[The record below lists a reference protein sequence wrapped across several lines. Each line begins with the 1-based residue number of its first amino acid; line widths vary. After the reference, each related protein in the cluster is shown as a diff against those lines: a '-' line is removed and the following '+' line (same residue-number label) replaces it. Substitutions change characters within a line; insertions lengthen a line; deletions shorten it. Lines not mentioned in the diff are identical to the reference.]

1 MPSKEYRVKLV
12 LEDLRMAI
20 QNKRCIPTERKIN
33 LDTLALLGWL
43 WDDAFDEMQKLTFAD
58 YVAGLVEDEDY
69 PLDDDLWIFKRII
82 QGYAIYIK
90 FKVRYLSDGSVLVI
104 SFHIDR

>member
-1 MPSKEYRVKLV
+1 MSSIECRVELV
-12 LEDLRMAI
+12 LEDLCKAI
-20 QNKRCIPTERKIN
+20 RNKRCIPTERKIN
-33 LDTLALLGWL
+33 SDTLALLGWM
-43 WDDAFDEMQKLTFAD
+43 WDDVFDELKKLTFAD
-58 YVAGLVEDEDY
+58 YVAGPVEDRDY